1 MQGIREFKGIF
12 GEIRTIVEGNKIY
25 FVGKD
30 IANAL
35 GYARPTKAIQD
46 NCRGILKKDI
56 PTNGGVQEMIV
67 ITEGDVYRLI
77 VKSQLPKAQDFERW
91 LFDIVVPQIRQTGG
105 YMPVRQNDSDEVIM
119 AKALEIMH
127 RTLGQKDTIIES
139 QQRILEEQKPKVEY
153 YEQIVERGHNTSITN
168 AGRLIGLSKTRIFK
182 LLIDKK
188 WIFKEKKKNA
198 DWLPYQRIID
208 KGYMVVKEVLTP
220 NGQITKQALVTVKG
234 REKLL
239 EIKNKEDL

>member
-1 MQGIREFKGIF
+1 MRKFKGIF
-12 GEIRTIVEGNKIY
+12 GEIRTITEGNKIY
-25 FVGKD
+25 FVGRD
-30 IANAL
+30 IASAL

-56 PTNGGVQEMIV
+56 LTNGGMQEMVV

-77 VKSQLPKAQDFERW
+77 VKSQLPNAQYFESW

-105 YMPVRQNDSDEVIM
+105 YIPVKQGDSDEIIL
-119 AKALEIMH
+119 AKALEIMQ
-127 RTLGQKDTIIES
+127 RTLGQKDNLIIE
-139 QQRILEEQKPKVEY
+139 QQKLLEEQKPKVEY
-153 YEQIVERGHNTSITN
+153 FNQVIERGHNTSITN
-168 AGRLIGLSKTRIFK
+168 AGRLIGLSKTRIFN

-188 WIFKEKKKNA
+188 WIFKENKKNA
-198 DWLPYQRIID
+198 DWLPYQRIVD

-220 NGQITKQALVTVKG
+220 NGQATKQALVTVEG

-239 EIKNKEDL
+239 EIKNREDL

>member
-105 YMPVRQNDSDEVIM
+105 YIPVRQNDSDEVIM

-139 QQRILEEQKPKVEY
+139 QQRTLEEQKPKVEY

-208 KGYMVVKEVLTP
+208 KGCMVVKEVLTP